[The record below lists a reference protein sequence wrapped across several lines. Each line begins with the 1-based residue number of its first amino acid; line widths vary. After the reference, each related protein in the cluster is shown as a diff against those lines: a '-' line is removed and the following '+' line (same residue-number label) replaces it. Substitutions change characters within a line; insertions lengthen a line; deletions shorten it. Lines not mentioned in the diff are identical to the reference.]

1 MKKTLIIA
9 CAATALSSCTTT
21 HKTELTSSQS
31 FQVEWIG
38 ERPLIDSSMLTLR
51 LTDDKQ
57 AAGLAGCNNWSAN
70 YQLNGTSFSLSD
82 IATTRKLCA
91 PALME
96 QEQRFLAHLA
106 RVQRWELSEHQQ
118 LLLWPEQGEPIKL
131 WPIENQRDN

>member
-1 MKKTLIIA
+1 MKKTLLLA
-9 CAATALSSCTTT
+9 CAATALSACTAAQ
-21 HKTELTSSQS
+21 HTELKSLQS
-31 FQVEWIG
+31 YQVEWIG

-51 LTDDKQ
+51 LVDDQ
-57 AAGLAGCNNWSAN
+57 YAAGMAGCNNWSAK
-70 YQLNGTSFSLSD
+70 YQLNGNKLSLND

-106 RVQRWELSEHQQ
+106 RTQRWEFTEHQQ

-131 WPIENQRDN
+131 WPIE